1 MASAKLYLDIRSRRK
16 DGTFPLKI
24 SVVHNTPFQI
34 NLKIYLT
41 EEQFEENKVI
51 KHPLKD
57 IFNNTIQQRFMNVN
71 LLLLE
76 LESSGELRH
85 LSVRD
90 LKKRIEEDHSGIEE
104 EPEQINSAYKFKD
117 HIERYI
123 SDKTNTRTKELYQ
136 YTLNKVSEYAN
147 IDKLTFEDINYSWLK
162 GFDKFMSDTCSTNSR
177 AIHLRNIRSVFND
190 AIDEEKISLNTYPF
204 RRFKIKTEAT
214 IKRSLT
220 VDELVRLR
228 DYDCE
233 EYLEKYRDLFM
244 LIFYVIGI
252 NIIDLLH
259 LKEIRNN
266 KIEYKR
272 AKTGRL
278 YSIEVFP
285 EAKAIFDKYKGEN
298 YLLDVLDTYSNYKDF
313 THRLNLNLKRIG
325 PVKIGKQNKKE
336 IQSLFPNIST
346 YYARHSWATIAA
358 SLDIPKET
366 IAAALGHGGNSVT
379 DIYINFDQKK
389 IDEANRK
396 VIDYLNNHKI
406 KEPDK

>member
-1 MASAKLYLDIRSRRK
+1 MASAKLYLDTRLQRK

-24 SVVHNTPFQI
+24 SIVHKSPFQI
-34 NLKIYLT
+34 HLKIYLT
-41 EEQFEENKVI
+41 EEQFGHDKVI
-51 KHPLKD
+51 NHPLKD
-57 IFNNTIQQRFMNVN
+57 VFNDIIQQRMLNVN
-71 LLLLE
+71 LLLLK
-76 LESSGELRH
+76 LKSNGELRH
-85 LSVRD
+85 LSAKD
-90 LKKRIEEDHSGIEE
+90 LKKKIEEYQSPKEE
-104 EPEQINSAYKFKD
+104 CVNSQYKFKD
-117 HIERYI
+117 HIEKYI
-123 SDKTNTRTKELYQ
+123 SEKTNIRTKELYQ
-136 YTLNKVSEYAN
+136 CTLNKVSEFADIN
-147 IDKLTFEDINYSWLK
+147 TLTFEGINYSWLK
-162 GFDKFMSDTCSTNSR
+162 SFDNFLFNSCNTNSR
-177 AIHLRNIRSVFND
+177 AIHLRNIRSVFNN
-190 AIDEEKISLNTYPF
+190 AIDEEKISLNIYPF

-220 VDELVRLR
+220 IDELVLLR

-233 EYLEKYRDLFM
+233 EYLIKYRDLFM
-244 LIFYVIGI
+244 LIFYLIGI

-259 LKEIRNN
+259 LTEIRNN

-278 YSIEVFP
+278 YTIEVFP
-285 EAKAIFDKYKGEN
+285 EAKAIFDRYKGKN

-313 THRLNLNLKRIG
+313 SHRLNFNLKRIG
-325 PVKIGKQNKKE
+325 PVEIGKQNKKD
-336 IQSLFPNIST
+336 IKPLFPTIST

-396 VIDYLNNHKI
+396 VIDYLNNHKSCAASP
-406 KEPDK
+406 K

>member
-1 MASAKLYLDIRSRRK
+1 MASAKLYLDTRSRRK

-24 SVVHNTPFQI
+24 SVVHNSPFQI

-41 EEQFEENKVI
+41 EEQFEGDKIIN
-51 KHPLKD
+51 HPLKEVY
-57 IFNNTIQQRFMNVN
+57 NNIVKQRFLNVT
-71 LLLLE
+71 LLLLK
-76 LESSGELRH
+76 LETNGELRR
-85 LSVRD
+85 LSSKD
-90 LKKRIEEDHSGIEE
+90 LKKLIEDEHEGVDDSV
-104 EPEQINSAYKFKD
+104 NDDDSSYKFKD

-123 SDKTNTRTKELYQ
+123 EDKANARTKDLYR
-136 YTLNKVSEYAN
+136 YTLNKVSEYTDIN
-147 IDKLTFEDINYSWLK
+147 KLTFEDITYAWLK
-162 GFDKFMSDTCSTNSR
+162 SFDRFMSNSCSTNSR

-190 AIDEEKISLNTYPF
+190 AIDEDKVSLNLYPF

-220 VDELVRLR
+220 VEELVMLR
-228 DYDCE
+228 DYECE
-233 EYLEKYRDLFM
+233 EYLVKYRDIFM
-244 LIFYVIGI
+244 LIFYLIGI

-259 LKEIRNN
+259 LKEIKNG
-266 KIEYKR
+266 KITYKR

-278 YSIEVFP
+278 YTIEVLP
-285 EAKAIFDKYKGEN
+285 EAQAIFDKYKGKD
-298 YLLDVLDTYSNYKDF
+298 YLLDVLDTYSKYKDF
-313 THRLNLNLKRIG
+313 THRLNKNLKRIG
-325 PVKIGKQNKKE
+325 PVEIGKQNKKT
-336 IQSLFPNIST
+336 IKPLFPTLST

-396 VIDYLNNHKI
+396 VIEYLNKTAA
-406 KEPDK
+406 EV